1 VSGTRIE
8 PPIEVRLAAAGLPPL
23 PRTAWLELDLD
34 ALAGNL
40 ATLRA
45 LAGPDVPLRP
55 VVKADAYGHG
65 AVEIA
70 RALEAAGADALCV
83 ATIDEALEL
92 RDAGIGLPL
101 LVLYPIPVTWLE
113 AARANAID
121 VTAGDEVLLA
131 RMLAAATGEALL
143 GVQLEVETGLGRG
156 GFRVAEVA
164 DAARRLAAHPGVQL
178 TGLWTH
184 FQAPNDSERTQPQRE
199 RFAAAL
205 AAIGDAGVV
214 LPARHLAA
222 SGTLVGDE
230 VLADDGARPGL
241 AIYGIVPDGLDESDG
256 ALTEP
261 GLRPV
266 LSLHARPV
274 RVVDLP
280 AGWGISYGPSFT
292 TDRPSRI
299 ATLPIGY
306 GDGWPRSLSNRAEAL
321 VRGRRCPIVGTV
333 AMDAIM
339 VDVSDVP
346 GPPVGVDDLFTL
358 IGSQGDE
365 RITARDLAL
374 VRTTI
379 SWEVVTAMSRR
390 LPRVYHS
397 AAGSVSVR
405 FLVQRS
411 G

>member
-1 VSGTRIE
+1 VTGARIE

-34 ALAGNL
+34 ALGGNL
-40 ATLRA
+40 STLRA
-45 LAGPDVPLRP
+45 LAGEGVPIRP

-65 AVEIA
+65 AIEVA

-83 ATIDEALEL
+83 ATIDEAVEL
-92 RDAGIGLPL
+92 REGDAGLPL
-101 LVLYPIPVTWLE
+101 LVLYPVPVTWLE
-113 AARANAID
+113 IARANAID

-131 RMLAAATGEALL
+131 RLLAAPTGDVPL
-143 GVQLEVETGLGRG
+143 GVQLEVESGLGRG
-156 GFRVAEVA
+156 GFPVERVAE
-164 DAARRLAAHPGVQL
+164 AARRLASNPGIRL

-184 FQAPNDSERTQPQRE
+184 LQAPNDPARTEPQRE
-199 RFAAAL
+199 RFAAAI
-205 AAIGDAGVV
+205 AAVRDAGVA
-214 LPARHLAA
+214 LPGRHLAA
-222 SGTLVGDE
+222 SGTLVGEE

-241 AIYGIVPDGLDESDG
+241 SVYGIVPDGLEEAAGTAAS
-256 ALTEP
+256 P

-274 RVVDLP
+274 RVIDLP

-292 TDRPSRI
+292 TERPSRI

-306 GDGWPRSLSNRAEAL
+306 GDGWSRSLSNRAEAL

-339 VDVSDVP
+339 VDVTDVP

-365 RITARDLAL
+365 RIDARELAQL
-374 VRTTI
+374 STTI

-397 AAGSVSVR
+397 AAGSLSVR